1 MFVIAAMP
9 PALPQMVGEK
19 IKGLY
24 QSFEKGV
31 A

>member
-9 PALPQMVGEK
+9 KALPQMVEEK